1 MNCTEYLLFSGQ
13 YSMYYCQTSVKQ
25 LVSTDIKQDTVQSY
39 DLENDTWELMK
50 TKLPEPM
57 TGVVAC
63 RVRLPQRLFED
74 YLSSV
79 VT

>member
-1 MNCTEYLLFSGQ
+1 MLLCSIHFNRCS
-13 YSMYYCQTSVKQ
+13 YIYIYERSVCSS
-25 LVSTDIKQDTVQSY
+25 LQDTVQGY
-39 DLENDTWELMK
+39 DLECDNWELMK

-74 YLSSV
+74 YLSV
-79 VT
+79 LT